1 MDKIMVLINSAEKQ
15 QLTKGEWSLKL
26 GADFVLVW

>member
-15 QLTKGEWSLKL
+15 QLSKGEWLLRL
-26 GADFVLVW
+26 GADYVLV